1 MKVSDFFKDRALFLM
16 VNLFLFILVLLLM
29 ISVKTGM
36 ITIFVVWCIWFLPLL
51 GYLILDYI
59 RWNNYL
65 KNMQN
70 SLGNLDKKYLLPE
83 VMEDGDFLIAE
94 EINKIIK
101 ALSRD
106 MHENVKHYREIQE
119 EYREYIETWVHEI
132 KTPIASSKLLI
143 ENNNNDV
150 TKKIDMQIDKIDN
163 YVEQVLY
170 YSRSNEVGKDYIIQE
185 VSIEDVVKKVVKRNF
200 RNFLE
205 KNIKLQL
212 TDIKETVF
220 CDPKWMEFIIN
231 QVISNSI
238 KYCNTKGAV
247 IKIYVVN
254 EKNSVSLNIE
264 DNGVGIVERDLKRVF
279 EKGFTGENGRI
290 FGMSTG
296 MGLYLCKKLCNKLG
310 LAISISSQ
318 EEKGTIVMIVFP
330 KNNFVIK

>member
-1 MKVSDFFKDRALFLM
+1 MNIKIVIDKNLTRVMSQKLIEQGNVKVNGK
-16 VNLFLFILVLLLM
+16 N
-29 ISVKTGM
+29 VKTSYK
-36 ITIFVVWCIWFLPLL
+36 L
-51 GYLILDYI
+51 
-59 RWNNYL
+59 NEN
-65 KNMQN
+65 
-70 SLGNLDKKYLLPE
+70 DKVEVEIPE
-83 VMEDGDFLIAE
+83 V
-94 EINKIIK
+94 K
-101 ALSRD
+101 
-106 MHENVKHYREIQE
+106 
-119 EYREYIETWVHEI
+119 
-132 KTPIASSKLLI
+132 
-143 ENNNNDV
+143 
-150 TKKIDMQIDKIDN
+150 
-163 YVEQVLY
+163 
-170 YSRSNEVGKDYIIQE
+170 E

-247 IKIYVVN
+247 IKIYAVN
-254 EKNSVSLNIE
+254 EKNFVSLNIE

-279 EKGFTGENGRI
+279 EKGFTGENGRL

>member
-1 MKVSDFFKDRALFLM
+1 
-16 VNLFLFILVLLLM
+16 
-29 ISVKTGM
+29 
-36 ITIFVVWCIWFLPLL
+36 
-51 GYLILDYI
+51 
-59 RWNNYL
+59 
-65 KNMQN
+65 
-70 SLGNLDKKYLLPE
+70 
-83 VMEDGDFLIAE
+83 
-94 EINKIIK
+94 
-101 ALSRD
+101 

-170 YSRSNEVGKDYIIQE
+170 YSRSNEVGKDYIIKE

-247 IKIYVVN
+247 IKIYAVN
-254 EKNSVSLNIE
+254 EKNFVSLNIE

-279 EKGFTGENGRI
+279 EKGFTGENGRL